1 MSNLEG
7 KIMSL
12 NSSGIGYG
20 AKSPDG
26 KKRGG
31 KTGPRTAKGKARSAK
46 NALQHGVYGADDILP
61 FEDPDEKQVHVQSFL
76 DEYEPVGPT
85 ETGLVLEIADIFW
98 RRPWIKLAQ
107 TSKVFRHFE
116 HIAELMDNEKL
127 PGDFNFRAIFFA
139 PHEVLE
145 SELDEILHDH
155 QSATKAFQEK
165 IRVEETEDAAATLDA
180 MTKVSSPCLRNEW
193 EKHLK
198 RTKRNPKPEEL
209 PKALF
214 EFIFSKFFPRVI
226 ERLESLNDK
235 KAMRALEA
243 GFALSPDDTMGF
255 ERAESHLDRR
265 LKTQLNIL
273 LGMQD
278 RRSAREEK
286 ASNQPKN

>member
-1 MSNLEG
+1 MTRKS
-7 KIMSL
+7 I
-12 NSSGIGYG
+12 GIGYG
-20 AKSPDG
+20 PNGQGDTKRAG
-26 KKRGG
+26 KGG
-31 KTGPRTAKGKARSAK
+31 PKTAKGKARSAK

-98 RRPWIKLAQ
+98 RRRWIKLAH
-107 TSKVFRHFE
+107 TSKVFRHFA

-155 QSATKAFQEK
+155 QSATKALQEK

-180 MTKVSSPCLRNEW
+180 MTKVSSPRLRNEW

-198 RTKRNPKPEEL
+198 RTNRNPKPEEL

-214 EFIFSKFFPRVI
+214 EFISSKFFPRVI
-226 ERLESLNDK
+226 ERLECLNDK
-235 KAMRALEA
+235 KTMRALEA